1 LPELGID
8 VELVGERRTKSLE
21 HRRPCRI

>member
-8 VELVGERRTKSLE
+8 VELVGECRTKPLE